1 MTVLYNKSKHLYK
14 RTVLRRNETPE
25 EKLLWKYLRRGQLGY
40 KFKRQFSVGPYVL
53 DFYNPRNKLAI
64 ELDGVQ
70 HLDNKEY
77 DLERTDYLNSLGI
90 NVLWFWNS
98 EVNNDIDKA
107 LIKIVSELPPLPYQ
121 GEGSGER
128 LT

>member
-1 MTVLYNKSKHLYK
+1 MTVLYNKSKYLYK
-14 RTVLRRNETPE
+14 RTVLRRNETSE

-70 HLDNKEY
+70 HLENKEY
-77 DLERTDYLNSLGI
+77 DSERTMYLNSLGI
-90 NVLWFWNS
+90 NVLRFWNS
-98 EVNNDIDKA
+98 EVNNDIDKV
-107 LIKIVSELPPLPYQ
+107 LRKIASELPPLCLTK
-121 GEGSGER
+121 ER
-128 LT
+128 GRGRG